1 MNEKEPY
8 IFEIEKIESI
18 LEEKKPKKVL
28 IQIPDG
34 LKKSFYNSL
43 DVLKRKYGNIEFIV
57 SSDPAYGA
65 CFLAENEALNLNADL
80 LVHVGHTEYYRP
92 SLSNVIYVGAYS
104 TLKPSTNTIKS
115 LASYVKSR
123 RIEKIG
129 LSYVI
134 QHKNVVDYV
143 KKVLEQEGLKV
154 FIGKKSGYVKYDGQI
169 IGCDYSTAI
178 KINSHVDSHV
188 IICGGYFHAIG
199 LGLATMKPVIKLDP
213 YTNSFEDLSK
223 TIRRY
228 LSVRYAKIMRSLD
241 AKNYG
246 IIVGARRGQYREK
259 LVKLLIKLI
268 RNKGLYYE
276 LFLADILTI
285 DVLRNINKNSI
296 DAYIVTS
303 CPRLPIDDLS
313 EFEKPVLTPGE
324 AIMVLT
330 GNYEKYRF
338 PW

>member
-1 MNEKEPY
+1 MGRNNLY

-18 LEEKKPKKVL
+18 LKEKKLKKIL

-34 LKKSFYNSL
+34 LKKSFYNAL
-43 DVLKRKYGNIEFIV
+43 DVLKGKYGNVEFII

-92 SLSNVIYVGAYS
+92 SFSNVVFVGAYS
-104 TLKPSTNTIKS
+104 TLKPSADTIRS
-115 LASYVKSR
+115 LVSYVKSKGV
-123 RIEKIG
+123 EKVG

-134 QHKNVVDYV
+134 QHKPIVDYV
-143 KKVLEQEGLKV
+143 KNVLENEGLRV
-154 FIGKKSGYVKYDGQI
+154 FTGKRSGYVKYGGQI
-169 IGCDYSTAI
+169 IGCDYSSAVEV
-178 KINSHVDSHV
+178 NDYVDAHIV
-188 IICGGYFHAIG
+188 ICGGYFHAIG
-199 LGLATMKPVIKLDP
+199 LGLATMKPIIKLDP

-223 TIRRY
+223 TIKRY
-228 LSVRYAKIMRSLD
+228 LSVRYAKIMRTLD
-241 AKNYG
+241 AKKYG
-246 IIVGARRGQYREK
+246 VIVGARKGQYRED

-268 RNKGLYYE
+268 RDKGLDYE
-276 LFLADILTI
+276 LFLSDILTI
-285 DVLRNINKNSI
+285 DVLRNIDKGDI

-330 GNYEKYRF
+330 GNIYKYRF

>member
-1 MNEKEPY
+1 MGKNKLY

-18 LEEKKPKKVL
+18 LKERKPKKIL

-34 LKKSFYNSL
+34 LKKSFYNTL
-43 DVLKRKYGNIEFIV
+43 DVLKEKYGNVEFII

-65 CFLAENEALNLNADL
+65 CFLAEDEALNLNADL

-92 SLSNVIYVGAYS
+92 SFSNVVYVGAYS
-104 TLKPSTNTIKS
+104 TLKPSTDTIRS
-115 LASYVKSR
+115 LVSYVKNKG
-123 RIEKIG
+123 IERVG

-134 QHKNVVDYV
+134 QHKPIVNYV
-143 KKVLEQEGLKV
+143 KNILEQEGLRV
-154 FIGKKSGYVKYDGQI
+154 FMGKKSGYVKYDGQI
-169 IGCDYSTAI
+169 IGCDYSTAV
-178 KINSHVDSHV
+178 KVSNYVDAHIV
-188 IICGGYFHAIG
+188 ICGGYFHAIG

-223 TIRRY
+223 TVKRY

-241 AKNYG
+241 AKKYG
-246 IIVGARRGQYREK
+246 VIVGARKGQYRSE
-259 LVKLLIKLI
+259 LIKLLIKLI
-268 RNKGLYYE
+268 KSRGLEYE
-276 LFLADILTI
+276 LFSAEILTT
-285 DVLRNINKNSI
+285 DVLRNIDRDDI

-303 CPRLPIDDLS
+303 CPRLPIDDLG

-330 GNYEKYRF
+330 GNLDKYRF

>member
-1 MNEKEPY
+1 MERNKPY

-18 LEEKKPKKVL
+18 LKGKRLKKIL

-34 LKKSFYNSL
+34 LKKSFYNTL
-43 DVLKRKYGNIEFIV
+43 GILKRKYGNVEFII

-92 SLSNVIYVGAYS
+92 SFSNVVYVGAYS
-104 TLKPSTNTIKS
+104 TLKPSAVTIRS
-115 LASYVKSR
+115 LASYVKSKS
-123 RIEKIG
+123 IEKIG

-134 QHKNVVDYV
+134 QHKPIVDYV
-143 KKVLEQEGLKV
+143 KNVLEHEGLRV

-169 IGCDYSTAI
+169 IGCDYSTAV
-178 KINSHVDSHV
+178 KVNNYVDAHIV
-188 IICGGYFHAIG
+188 ICGGYFHAIG
-199 LGLATMKPVIKLDP
+199 LGMATMKPIIKLDP

-223 TIRRY
+223 TIKRY

-241 AKNYG
+241 AKKYG
-246 IIVGARRGQYREK
+246 VIVGARKGQYREE

-268 RNKGLYYE
+268 RGKGLDYE
-276 LFLADILTI
+276 LFSADILTI
-285 DVLRNINKNSI
+285 DVLRNIDKGDI

-313 EFEKPVLTPGE
+313 EYEKPILTPGE

-330 GNYEKYRF
+330 GNIYKYRF